1 MVIVEKSRSQQKL
14 QLNFEPLF
22 MKSKLPSYKTAACAV
37 LSILFLGVMGMTHLY
52 AQDIFTVGDFYYT
65 INDDG
70 GSVTLV
76 CHVDGPAVTGEIS
89 IPATISYNG
98 NDYAVTRIRMNA
110 FIGCERLTGSL
121 TIPNTVTFLGENAF
135 LGCSGLTELD
145 LGNSVDT
152 IGPAAFYGCKGLT
165 GSLTIPNS
173 VKAIHYGAFYG
184 CTGFT
189 GSLTIGNAL
198 TRIEAGAFYNCK
210 GFSSLT
216 IGDAVQ
222 SIGTSAFW
230 GCKGFTGSLTIPNSV
245 TSIEPNAF
253 NNCGFTG
260 TLTLGNALES
270 IGGRAFYHCS
280 GFTEVVSLATVP
292 PVFSFEEVFEGCNCS
307 TLTVTC
313 HCIPA
318 YENSEWHDYFTTITE
333 DCNDVPELDGKMANV
348 YPNPTHGTLHIE
360 AENIEAISIYNLLGE
375 KLFETSASGNSYEYD
390 FNPQKAGI
398 YFIRIQTDKG
408 ITTKRVVVNDR

>member
-1 MVIVEKSRSQQKL
+1 MVIVEKSRNQQKL
-14 QLNFEPLF
+14 QLNFEPLL
-22 MKSKLPSYKTAACAV
+22 MKNTLCKKAVCTV
-37 LSILFLGVMGMTHLY
+37 LSILFWGVMGTTHLH
-52 AQDIFTVGDFYYT
+52 AQEILTVGDFYYQFNGDGVSAT
-65 INDDG
+65 LIRHIN
-70 GSVTLV
+70 GS
-76 CHVDGPAVTGEIS
+76 AVSGELNL
-89 IPATISYNG
+89 PTTISYDG
-98 NDYAVTRIRMNA
+98 KDYTVTRIGNNA
-110 FIGCERLTGSL
+110 FISCGNLTGPL

-135 LGCSGLTELD
+135 LGCSGLTALD

-173 VKAIHYGAFYG
+173 VRAIHYAAFYG
-184 CTGFT
+184 CSGFN

-198 TRIEAGAFYNCK
+198 TRIESGVFYNCK

-216 IGDAVQ
+216 IGDAVT

-253 NNCGFTG
+253 NNCGFTD
-260 TLTLGNALES
+260 TLTLGTALES

-280 GFTEVVSLATVP
+280 GFTDVVSLATTP
-292 PVFSFEEVFEGCNCS
+292 PVFSFEEVFEGCNCT
-307 TLTVTC
+307 TLTVPC

-318 YENSEWHDYFTTITE
+318 YQNSEWHDYFTTITE
-333 DCNDVPELDGKMANV
+333 DCNPVPELDGNIANV
-348 YPNPTHGTLHIE
+348 YPNPTSGTLHIE

-375 KLFETSASGNSYEYD
+375 KLFEISASGNSYEYD
-390 FNPQKAGI
+390 FSPQEAGV

-408 ITTKRVVVNDR
+408 ITTKRVVVNHR